1 MCKERLFL
9 ISERV
14 RCISPFFFGVGQS
27 TPRYGGQ
34 AVIEGIMIRGQN
46 NVAIAV
52 RAPSGNIVTRV
63 KKINTLFTGKLRSIP
78 IIRGVIA
85 LAETL
90 SLGMEALNYSSQVA
104 NDEEDTPPGKFSSA
118 IMILIS
124 LSIAIG
130 LFFILPLVVSKP
142 FEGLLGSDVVSNVAE
157 GIIRLAVFLIYVT
170 VISLMPDIRRVYMYH
185 GAEHMAVHAQEKG
198 DPLTIQEIRKYP
210 TAHPRCGTAFLLT
223 IMVIAIIVFT
233 LIPREPL
240 WLVVG
245 SRIVLIPLIASLS
258 YEFIRFNSKYETN
271 KFVSKMSVP
280 SLLLQSLTTKIPDD
294 DQIEVAINAME
305 SAIDADRDLE

>member
-1 MCKERLFL
+1 
-9 ISERV
+9 V
-14 RCISPFFFGVGQS
+14 RNVSPFFFDTGQS

-34 AVIEGIMIRGQN
+34 AVIEGIMIRGQD
-46 NVAIAV
+46 NVAISV

-78 IIRGVIA
+78 IIRGIIA

-104 NDEEDTPPGKFSSA
+104 NEEEDAPPGKFSSV

-130 LFFILPLVVSKP
+130 IFFILPLMVSKP
-142 FEGLLGSDVVSNVAE
+142 FEGLLGSDVISNIAE
-157 GIIRLAVFLIYVT
+157 GVIRLAVFLIYVT

-198 DPLTIQEIRKYP
+198 DPLTIEEIRKYP

-233 LIPREPL
+233 FIPRDPL
-240 WLVVG
+240 WLVVS

-258 YEFIRFNSKYETN
+258 YEFIRFNSKYEAN
-271 KFVSKMSVP
+271 KFVSKLSVP
-280 SLLLQSLTTKIPDD
+280 NLLLQSLTTKIPDD
-294 DQIEVAINAME
+294 DQIEVAISAME
-305 SAIDADRDLE
+305 SAIHADNEPE

>member
-1 MCKERLFL
+1 M
-9 ISERV
+9 

-27 TPRYGGQ
+27 SPRYGGQ

>member
-1 MCKERLFL
+1 
-9 ISERV
+9 V
-14 RCISPFFFGVGQS
+14 RCISPFFFGMGQS
-27 TPRYGGQ
+27 APRYGGQ
-34 AVIEGIMIRGQN
+34 AVIEGIMIRGQS
-46 NVAIAV
+46 NVAISV

-63 KKINTLFTGKLRSIP
+63 KKINTLFTGKLRTIP
-78 IIRGVIA
+78 IVRGIIA

-104 NDEEDTPPGKFSSA
+104 NDEEDTPPGKLSSA

-130 LFFILPLVVSKP
+130 IFFILPLFASKP
-142 FEGLLGSDVVSNVAE
+142 LEGLLGSDVVSNVAE

-198 DPLTIQEIRKYP
+198 DPLTIEEIRKYP

-233 LIPREPL
+233 FIPREPL
-240 WLVVG
+240 WLVIG

-271 KFVSKMSVP
+271 KFLSKLSVP
-280 SLLLQSLTTKIPDD
+280 NLLLQSLTTKIPDD
-294 DQIEVAINAME
+294 DQIEVAITAME
-305 SAIDADRDLE
+305 SAIHADRE

>member
-1 MCKERLFL
+1 
-9 ISERV
+9 
-14 RCISPFFFGVGQS
+14 
-27 TPRYGGQ
+27 
-34 AVIEGIMIRGQN
+34 MIRGQN

-198 DPLTIQEIRKYP
+198 DPLTIEEIRKYP

-258 YEFIRFNSKYETN
+258 YEFIRFNSKYEAN

>member
-1 MCKERLFL
+1 L
-9 ISERV
+9 ISKRV
-14 RCISPFFFGVGQS
+14 RYISPFFFGVGQS
-27 TPRYGGQ
+27 APRYGGQ

-63 KKINTLFTGKLRSIP
+63 KKINSLFTGKLRSIP
-78 IIRGVIA
+78 IIRGIIA

-104 NDEEDTPPGKFSSA
+104 NEEEDTPPGKFSSA

-198 DPLTIQEIRKYP
+198 DPLTVQEIRKYP

-258 YEFIRFNSKYETN
+258 YEFIRFNSKHETN

-280 SLLLQSLTTKIPDD
+280 NLLLQSLTTKIPDD

-305 SAIDADRDLE
+305 SAIQADSQIE

>member
-1 MCKERLFL
+1 M
-9 ISERV
+9 ISKRV
-14 RCISPFFFGVGQS
+14 RYISPFFFDTGQS

-34 AVIEGIMIRGQN
+34 AVIEGVMIRGQD
-46 NVAIAV
+46 NVAISV

-78 IIRGVIA
+78 IIRGIIA

-104 NDEEDTPPGKFSSA
+104 NEEEDAPPGKFSSV

-130 LFFILPLVVSKP
+130 IFFILPLMVSKP
-142 FEGLLGSDVVSNVAE
+142 FEGLLGSDVISNVAE

-198 DPLTIQEIRKYP
+198 DPLTIEEIRKYP

-233 LIPREPL
+233 FIPRDPL
-240 WLVVG
+240 WLVVS

-258 YEFIRFNSKYETN
+258 YEFIRFNSKYEAN
-271 KFVSKMSVP
+271 KFVSKLSVP
-280 SLLLQSLTTKIPDD
+280 NLLLQSLTTKIPDD
-294 DQIEVAINAME
+294 DQIEVAISAME
-305 SAIDADRDLE
+305 SAIHADNEPE

>member
-1 MCKERLFL
+1 M
-9 ISERV
+9 S
-14 RCISPFFFGVGQS
+14 CISPFFFGVGQS

-34 AVIEGIMIRGQN
+34 AVIEGRMIRGQN

>member
-1 MCKERLFL
+1 M

-170 VISLMPDIRRVYMYH
+170 VISLMPDSRRVYMYH

>member
-1 MCKERLFL
+1 M
-9 ISERV
+9 ISV
-14 RCISPFFFGVGQS
+14 H
-27 TPRYGGQ
+27 
-34 AVIEGIMIRGQN
+34 N

-52 RAPSGNIVTRV
+52 WAPSGNIVTRV

>member
-1 MCKERLFL
+1 M
-9 ISERV
+9 
-14 RCISPFFFGVGQS
+14 GQS
-27 TPRYGGQ
+27 APRYGGQ
-34 AVIEGIMIRGQN
+34 AVIEGIMIRGQS
-46 NVAIAV
+46 NVAISV

-63 KKINTLFTGKLRSIP
+63 KKINTLFTGKLRTIP
-78 IIRGVIA
+78 IVRGIIA

-104 NDEEDTPPGKFSSA
+104 NDEEDTPPGKLSSA

-130 LFFILPLVVSKP
+130 IFFILPLFASKP
-142 FEGLLGSDVVSNVAE
+142 LEGLLGSDVVSNVAE

-198 DPLTIQEIRKYP
+198 DPLTIEEIRKYP

-233 LIPREPL
+233 FIPREPL
-240 WLVVG
+240 WLVIG

-258 YEFIRFNSKYETN
+258 YEFIRFNSKYEAN
-271 KFVSKMSVP
+271 KFLSKLSVP
-280 SLLLQSLTTKIPDD
+280 NLLLQSLTTKIPDD
-294 DQIEVAINAME
+294 DQIEVAITAME
-305 SAIDADRDLE
+305 SAIHADRD

>member
-1 MCKERLFL
+1 M
-9 ISERV
+9 
-14 RCISPFFFGVGQS
+14 RCISPFFFGMGQS
-27 TPRYGGQ
+27 SPRYGGQ
-34 AVIEGIMIRGQN
+34 AVIEGIMIRGQS
-46 NVAIAV
+46 NVAISV

-63 KKINTLFTGKLRSIP
+63 KKINTLFTGKLRKIP
-78 IIRGVIA
+78 IVRGIIA

-104 NDEEDTPPGKFSSA
+104 NDEEDTPPGKLSSA

-130 LFFILPLVVSKP
+130 IFFILPLFASKP
-142 FEGLLGSDVVSNVAE
+142 LEGLLGSDVVSNVAE

-198 DPLTIQEIRKYP
+198 DPLTIEEIRKYP

-233 LIPREPL
+233 FIPREPL
-240 WLVVG
+240 WLVIG

-258 YEFIRFNSKYETN
+258 YEFIRFNSKYEAN
-271 KFVSKMSVP
+271 KFLSKLSVP
-280 SLLLQSLTTKIPDD
+280 NLLLQSLTTKIPDD
-294 DQIEVAINAME
+294 DQIEVAITAME
-305 SAIDADRDLE
+305 SAIHADRE

>member
-1 MCKERLFL
+1 M
-9 ISERV
+9 
-14 RCISPFFFGVGQS
+14 RCISPFFFGMGQS
-27 TPRYGGQ
+27 APRYGGQ
-34 AVIEGIMIRGQN
+34 AVIEGIMIRGQS
-46 NVAIAV
+46 NVAISV

-63 KKINTLFTGKLRSIP
+63 KKINTLFTGKLRTIP
-78 IIRGVIA
+78 IIRGIIA

-104 NDEEDTPPGKFSSA
+104 NDEEDTPPGKLSSA

-130 LFFILPLVVSKP
+130 IFFILPLFASKP
-142 FEGLLGSDVVSNVAE
+142 LEGLLGSDVVSNIAE

-198 DPLTIQEIRKYP
+198 DPLTIEEIRKYP
-210 TAHPRCGTAFLLT
+210 TAHPRCGTAFLVT

-233 LIPREPL
+233 FIPREPL
-240 WLVVG
+240 WLVIS

-271 KFVSKMSVP
+271 KFLSKLSVP
-280 SLLLQSLTTKIPDD
+280 NLLLQSLTTKIPDD
-294 DQIEVAINAME
+294 DQIEVAITAME
-305 SAIDADRDLE
+305 SAIHADRE

>member
-1 MCKERLFL
+1 M
-9 ISERV
+9 ISESV
-14 RCISPFFFGVGQS
+14 RCISAFFFGVGQS

-85 LAETL
+85 LAATL

>member
-1 MCKERLFL
+1 M
-9 ISERV
+9 

>member
-1 MCKERLFL
+1 M

-52 RAPSGNIVTRV
+52 RSPSGNIVTRV

-104 NDEEDTPPGKFSSA
+104 NDEEDRPPGKFSSA

-271 KFVSKMSVP
+271 KFISKMSVP

-305 SAIDADRDLE
+305 SAIGADRDLE

>member
-1 MCKERLFL
+1 MRY
-9 ISERV
+9 
-14 RCISPFFFGVGQS
+14 ISPFFFGVGQS
-27 TPRYGGQ
+27 APRYGGQ

-63 KKINTLFTGKLRSIP
+63 KKINSLFTGKLRSIP
-78 IIRGVIA
+78 IIRGIIA

-104 NDEEDTPPGKFSSA
+104 NEEEDTPPGKFSSA

-258 YEFIRFNSKYETN
+258 YEFIRFNSKHETN

-280 SLLLQSLTTKIPDD
+280 NLLLQSLTTKIPDD

-305 SAIDADRDLE
+305 SAIQADSQID

>member
-1 MCKERLFL
+1 
-9 ISERV
+9 
-14 RCISPFFFGVGQS
+14 
-27 TPRYGGQ
+27 
-34 AVIEGIMIRGQN
+34 MIRGQN

-52 RAPSGNIVTRV
+52 RSPSGNIVTRV

-271 KFVSKMSVP
+271 KFISKMSVP

-305 SAIDADRDLE
+305 SAIGADRDLE

>member
-1 MCKERLFL
+1 M

-170 VISLMPDIRRVYMYH
+170 VISLLRDIRRVYMYD

>member
-1 MCKERLFL
+1 
-9 ISERV
+9 
-14 RCISPFFFGVGQS
+14 
-27 TPRYGGQ
+27 
-34 AVIEGIMIRGQN
+34 MIRGQD
-46 NVAIAV
+46 NVAISV

-78 IIRGVIA
+78 IIRGIIA

-104 NDEEDTPPGKFSSA
+104 NEEEDAPPGKFSSV

-130 LFFILPLVVSKP
+130 IFFILPLMVSKP
-142 FEGLLGSDVVSNVAE
+142 FEGLLGSDVISNIAE
-157 GIIRLAVFLIYVT
+157 GVIRLAVFLIYVT

-198 DPLTIQEIRKYP
+198 DPLTIEEIRKYP

-233 LIPREPL
+233 FIPRDPL

-258 YEFIRFNSKYETN
+258 YEFIRFNSKYEAN
-271 KFVSKMSVP
+271 KFVSKLSVP
-280 SLLLQSLTTKIPDD
+280 NLLLQSLTTKIPDD
-294 DQIEVAINAME
+294 DQIEVAISAME
-305 SAIDADRDLE
+305 SAIHADNEPE

>member
-1 MCKERLFL
+1 L

-14 RCISPFFFGVGQS
+14 RYISPFFFGVGQS

>member
-1 MCKERLFL
+1 M

-63 KKINTLFTGKLRSIP
+63 KKLKTLFTRKLRSIP

>member
-1 MCKERLFL
+1 
-9 ISERV
+9 
-14 RCISPFFFGVGQS
+14 
-27 TPRYGGQ
+27 
-34 AVIEGIMIRGQN
+34 MIRGQN

-63 KKINTLFTGKLRSIP
+63 KKINTLFTGKSRSIP

>member
-1 MCKERLFL
+1 M

-63 KKINTLFTGKLRSIP
+63 KKINSLFTGKLRSIP
-78 IIRGVIA
+78 IIRGIIA

-104 NDEEDTPPGKFSSA
+104 NEEEDTPPGKFSSA

-258 YEFIRFNSKYETN
+258 YEFIRFNSKHETN

-280 SLLLQSLTTKIPDD
+280 NLLLQSLTTKIPDD

-305 SAIDADRDLE
+305 SAIQADSQID

>member
-1 MCKERLFL
+1 
-9 ISERV
+9 
-14 RCISPFFFGVGQS
+14 
-27 TPRYGGQ
+27 
-34 AVIEGIMIRGQN
+34 MIRGQN
-46 NVAIAV
+46 NVAISV
-52 RAPSGNIVTRV
+52 RAPSGDIVTRV

-78 IIRGVIA
+78 IIRGIIA

-104 NDEEDTPPGKFSSA
+104 NEEEDTPPGKFSSA

-130 LFFILPLVVSKP
+130 IFFILPLVVSKP
-142 FEGLLGSDVVSNVAE
+142 FEGLLGSDVISNIAE
-157 GIIRLAVFLIYVT
+157 GVIRLAVFLIYVT

-198 DPLTIQEIRKYP
+198 DPLTIEEIRKYP

-233 LIPREPL
+233 FVPRDPL
-240 WLVVG
+240 WLVVS

-258 YEFIRFNSKYETN
+258 YEFIRFNSKYEAN
-271 KFVSKMSVP
+271 KFVSKLSVP
-280 SLLLQSLTTKIPDD
+280 NLLLQSLTTKIPDD
-294 DQIEVAINAME
+294 DQIEVAISAME
-305 SAIDADRDLE
+305 SAIHADNEPE

>member
-1 MCKERLFL
+1 M

-63 KKINTLFTGKLRSIP
+63 KKISTLFTGKLRSIP

-223 IMVIAIIVFT
+223 IMVIDIIVFT

>member
-1 MCKERLFL
+1 M

-14 RCISPFFFGVGQS
+14 RCISPLFFGVGQS

>member
-1 MCKERLFL
+1 M
-9 ISERV
+9 ISKRV
-14 RCISPFFFGVGQS
+14 RYISPFFFGVGQS

-63 KKINTLFTGKLRSIP
+63 KKINSLFTGKLRSIP
-78 IIRGVIA
+78 IIRGIIA

-104 NDEEDTPPGKFSSA
+104 NEEEDTPPGKFSSA

-258 YEFIRFNSKYETN
+258 YEFIRFNSKHETN

-280 SLLLQSLTTKIPDD
+280 NLLLQSLTTKIPDD

-305 SAIDADRDLE
+305 SAIQADSQID

>member
-1 MCKERLFL
+1 M
-9 ISERV
+9 ISKRV
-14 RCISPFFFGVGQS
+14 RHFSPFFFDTGQS

-34 AVIEGIMIRGQN
+34 AVIEGIMIRGQD
-46 NVAIAV
+46 NVAISV

-78 IIRGVIA
+78 IIRGIIA

-104 NDEEDTPPGKFSSA
+104 NEEEDAPPGKFSSV

-130 LFFILPLVVSKP
+130 IFFILPLMVSKP
-142 FEGLLGSDVVSNVAE
+142 FEGLLGSDVISNIAE
-157 GIIRLAVFLIYVT
+157 GVIRLAVFLIYVT

-198 DPLTIQEIRKYP
+198 DPLTIEEIRKYP

-233 LIPREPL
+233 FIPRDPL
-240 WLVVG
+240 WLVVS

-258 YEFIRFNSKYETN
+258 YEFIRFNSKYEAN
-271 KFVSKMSVP
+271 KFVSKLSVP
-280 SLLLQSLTTKIPDD
+280 NLLLQSLTTKIPDD
-294 DQIEVAINAME
+294 DQIEVAISAME
-305 SAIDADRDLE
+305 SAIHADNEPE

>member
-1 MCKERLFL
+1 M

-90 SLGMEALNYSSQVA
+90 SLGMEALNYSSQVT
-104 NDEEDTPPGKFSSA
+104 NDEEDSPPGKFSSA

>member
-1 MCKERLFL
+1 
-9 ISERV
+9 V
-14 RCISPFFFGVGQS
+14 RYISPFFFGVGQS
-27 TPRYGGQ
+27 APRYGGQ

-63 KKINTLFTGKLRSIP
+63 KKINSLFTGKLRSIP
-78 IIRGVIA
+78 IIRGIIA

-104 NDEEDTPPGKFSSA
+104 NEEEDTPPGKFSSA

-258 YEFIRFNSKYETN
+258 YEFIRFNSKHETN

-280 SLLLQSLTTKIPDD
+280 NLLLQSLTTKIPDD

-305 SAIDADRDLE
+305 SAIQADSQID

>member
-1 MCKERLFL
+1 MIRK
-9 ISERV
+9 RV
-14 RCISPFFFGVGQS
+14 RCISPFFFGMGQS
-27 TPRYGGQ
+27 SPRYGGQ
-34 AVIEGIMIRGQN
+34 AVIEGIMIRGQS
-46 NVAIAV
+46 NVAISV

-63 KKINTLFTGKLRSIP
+63 KKINTLFTGKLRTIP
-78 IIRGVIA
+78 IVRGIID

-104 NDEEDTPPGKFSSA
+104 NDEEDTPPGKLSSA

-130 LFFILPLVVSKP
+130 IFFILPLFASKP
-142 FEGLLGSDVVSNVAE
+142 LEGLLGSDVVSNVAE

-198 DPLTIQEIRKYP
+198 DPLTIEEIRKYP
-210 TAHPRCGTAFLLT
+210 TAHPRGGTAFLLT

-233 LIPREPL
+233 FIPREPL
-240 WLVVG
+240 WLVIG

-258 YEFIRFNSKYETN
+258 YEFIRFNSKYEAN
-271 KFVSKMSVP
+271 KFLSKLSVP
-280 SLLLQSLTTKIPDD
+280 NLLLQSLTTKIPDD
-294 DQIEVAINAME
+294 
-305 SAIDADRDLE
+305 

>member
-1 MCKERLFL
+1 M

-104 NDEEDTPPGKFSSA
+104 NEEEDTPPGKFSSA

-130 LFFILPLVVSKP
+130 IFFILPLVVSKP
-142 FEGLLGSDVVSNVAE
+142 FEGLLGSDVISNVAE

>member
-1 MCKERLFL
+1 M

-305 SAIDADRDLE
+305 SAIDAARDLE